1 MNVTPFLI
9 PFFAQHILK
18 QCFPLVQGA
27 KASFL
32 EWLKSRVDQ
41 NGLLTFS
48 KAFLRMV
55 SWSELQAGSVHPD
68 GQLALVVAADEPQ
81 QLPHFCLETYSKNLK
96 TDVLGHTLLY
106 AEVATST
113 MDLLEG

>member
-1 MNVTPFLI
+1 M
-9 PFFAQHILK
+9 
-18 QCFPLVQGA
+18 QGA

-41 NGLLTFS
+41 NGLLTSS
-48 KAFLRMV
+48 KALLRVV
-55 SWSELQAGSVHPD
+55 SRSELQAGSACPE
-68 GQLALVVAADEPQ
+68 GQLALVVAAEEPRE
-81 QLPHFCLETYSKNLK
+81 LPHFCLETYSKNLK
-96 TDVLGHTLLY
+96 TAVLGRTLLY